1 MTRLKKLMAESEQKN
16 LAEVKG
22 LREELAEKNEQQ
34 AASAEKTKRL
44 LNEAES
50 SVESA
55 NLNLDSLQAKA
66 KTWHSKLAAINFFLG
81 SEFLLF
87 THCMSPSWIFPSALA
102 IC

>member
-1 MTRLKKLMAESEQKN
+1 MTRLKKLMAETEQKH

-22 LREELAEKNEQQ
+22 LKEELAEKNEQQ
-34 AASAEKTKRL
+34 AASAKKTKRL
-44 LNEAES
+44 LDEAES
-50 SVESA
+50 LVEST
-55 NLNLDSLQAKA
+55 NMNLDALQAKT

-87 THCMSPSWIFPSALA
+87 THCPSPVGSLPSALV